1 MASSQGMY
9 TCHADLLS
17 LHADN
22 PTAIE
27 HTLRTV
33 FRRCVVC
40 PDETPSCPTCN
51 DGEYCSQLLSS
62 CTQCASAV
70 CVKMDGSPGSTKKPT
85 STNVGAIVGDVIGGI
100 AVLLIITFL
109 VWKFYYKGKR
119 RQFDEA
125 DQWSQMDVEQEKG
138 QADFTMRRDA
148 RASTHTVASM
158 ASTVL
163 TRASNIIQIAYI
175 PGVTNRSGAPS
186 PGTLVPPVPPIPS
199 AHSGATSPYTMGGEQ
214 HFFVPG
220 DLRDSTYSGLS
231 AGRSSI
237 SPSLARS
244 SVATTI
250 YRNNAVISP
259 LPAQTIVRGKAAVV
273 SVKSNSTGSPTDT
286 PGIETPPVPSIN
298 YDQLE
303 KDGKSSG
310 GGFKIQMPHSSDKP
324 GISPQ
329 GSVKSVQI
337 GKPKALTIKK
347 GKASNTSLASTVS
360 KAAAGNASPESKEK
374 SEAPERIPITMRPLT
389 EVSIADSAASSGTEQ
404 FKSHMDDDSSDDEG
418 DDSASSRRQSKASGR
433 NSNVTEIQDTPG
445 VAQSPFAD
453 SNRSDNLETV
463 VEESTKPAA
472 PGSPGH
478 GRATSPFG
486 DEHALN

>member
-1 MASSQGMY
+1 MATNQG
-9 TCHADLLS
+9 LS
-17 LHADN
+17 AAPAAAVFADN
-22 PTAIE
+22 RPAIE
-27 HTLRTV
+27 HTLRTI
-33 FRRCVVC
+33 FRRCVQC

-70 CVKMDGSPGSTKKPT
+70 CVKMDGSPGTEKK
-85 STNVGAIVGDVIGGI
+85 SGGTNVGAIAGGVVGGV

-119 RQFDEA
+119 RQYDES
-125 DQWSQMDVEQEKG
+125 DHWSHMDVEQEKG
-138 QADFTMRRDA
+138 QNDFTMRRDA

-199 AHSGATSPYTMGGEQ
+199 AHSGATSPYSEQ

-250 YRNNAVISP
+250 YRNNAIVSP

-273 SVKSNSTGSPTDT
+273 SVKSNSSGTPSET
-286 PGIETPPVPSIN
+286 PGSETPPVPSIN
-298 YDQLE
+298 YEQAE
-303 KDGKSSG
+303 GRSPK
-310 GGFKIQMPHSSDKP
+310 GGFKIQMPHSSDKAGP
-324 GISPQ
+324 SPQ

-337 GKPKALTIKK
+337 GKPKALTITK
-347 GKASNTSLASTVS
+347 GKKSKTSLANEVS
-360 KAAAGNASPESKEK
+360 LAAASGSSSEESSTREK
-374 SEAPERIPITMRPLT
+374 SPTPDRIPIKMRPLT
-389 EVSIADSAASSGTEQ
+389 EVSITDSAASGPE
-404 FKSHMDDDSSDDEG
+404 FKSHMDDDSSDDE
-418 DDSASSRRQSKASGR
+418 DDSRSRAGARD
-433 NSNVTEIQDTPG
+433 SNVTDIQDTPG
-445 VAQSPFAD
+445 VTQSPFSD
-453 SNRSDNLETV
+453 SNRTDNLETV
-463 VEESTKPAA
+463 IEEATK
-472 PGSPGH
+472 
-478 GRATSPFG
+478 RASKDVTGGLGNARARSPFG
-486 DEHALN
+486 DENAVKE

>member
-1 MASSQGMY
+1 MASNKGLYPASA
-9 TCHADLLS
+9 TLVPALPAD
-17 LHADN
+17 D

-27 HTLRTV
+27 HTLRTI
-33 FRRCVVC
+33 FRRCYQC
-40 PDETPSCPTCN
+40 PDETPSCPTCS

-70 CVKMDGSPGSTKKPT
+70 CVKMDGSPGTEKK
-85 STNVGAIVGDVIGGI
+85 SGGTNVGAIAGGVVGGV
-100 AVLLIITFL
+100 AVLLILTFL

-119 RQFDEA
+119 RQYDES
-125 DQWSQMDVEQEKG
+125 DHWSHMDVEQEKG
-138 QADFTMRRDA
+138 ANDFTMRRDA

-199 AHSGATSPYTMGGEQ
+199 AHSGTASPYSEQ

-273 SVKSNSTGSPTDT
+273 SVKSNSSGSPSET
-286 PGIETPPVPSIN
+286 PGSETPPVPSIN

-303 KDGKSSG
+303 KDGRSPK
-310 GGFKIQMPHSSDKP
+310 GGFKIQMPHSSDKA
-324 GISPQ
+324 GVSPQ

-337 GKPKALTIKK
+337 GKPKALTITK
-347 GKASNTSLASTVS
+347 GKKSKTSLANEVS
-360 KAAAGNASPESKEK
+360 MAAASSSSEDSGSREK
-374 SEAPERIPITMRPLT
+374 SPTADRIPIKMRPLT
-389 EVSIADSAASSGTEQ
+389 EVSITDSAASGPE

-418 DDSASSRRQSKASGR
+418 YDSRAR
-433 NSNVTEIQDTPG
+433 NSNVTDIQDTPG
-445 VAQSPFAD
+445 MTQSPFAD
-453 SNRSDNLETV
+453 SNRAENLETV
-463 VEESTKPAA
+463 IEEATK
-472 PGSPGH
+472 
-478 GRATSPFG
+478 RASKDVTGGLGNARARSPFG
-486 DEHALN
+486 DENALKE